1 MYAYVLLNTYMRIY
15 VYVCIQ
21 RCAKH
26 CRQPMKNVNCDSE
39 IEIVA
44 RSRYSVYI
52 AQERSSLF
60 ARCASGAQEGGR
72 ARDRHHN
79 MYHSYI

>member
-1 MYAYVLLNTYMRIY
+1 M
-15 VYVCIQ
+15 YVCIQ

-26 CRQPMKNVNCDSE
+26 CRQLMKKVNCDSE

-52 AQERSSLF
+52 LHRSVPPCLLGVQGVRRKV
-60 ARCASGAQEGGR
+60 AV
-72 ARDRHHN
+72 HHN